1 MSKYSKSSKTTKSST
16 TTTTT
21 TVKTT
26 SGTGG
31 GGTGGG
37 SVSVTKD
44 VPAGSGNQNSIKDD
58 SINVNYKPAKHFYVT
73 PMSSRSNQ
81 YHADTAI
88 IAPYRTYLGS
98 IGPAASPDGS
108 VSNDVNDGLFLKTQ
122 GFAEVVGILPTG
134 ILKAGSDQILTGDA
148 LLNKIRSV
156 TYDYRPGGHKII
168 SIQYETGSSGTW
180 REDLHSIRFNVLFS
194 DGSHKEIC
202 QYIVHNSVA
211 EKIPLR
217 TQDSDSVFKPLE
229 KDSNYGAHGLTWDV
243 KGPINARD
251 RHIFISAG
259 AWIRSNSKGGIPAQG
274 LKHEFWRIDDKPLTW
289 GKLSAVFH
297 QQAYDTYPSQC
308 GDIAEGVDE
317 SSKFM
322 WDWDRRNNPTHPNSF
337 AAKTGADG
345 FTYSAANVAVGSAL
359 YDTVSGVKYNNQ
371 GVFTE
376 GNLNSGSINWCKV
389 NDQGKFNSAETFS
402 SFSQYP
408 SNRFSPINSQYGAG
422 IGTTIMHDGMCIRV
436 LSLNGQ
442 NLYQSL
448 GGNPSGEKDV
458 KQITLA
464 LRSLYKGQYLQPEE
478 TNLEPYNGGIIPA
491 SDSVGINSALFNN
504 GAQGINISH
513 TGSGGGN
520 EGHAGGSRDVFVN
533 LLIGKRDKFF
543 KSGNTAAAGVSP
555 IQNQAFAACM
565 GKKYAGNVSEG
576 NKQVYS
582 DQILNV
588 EGNGTFDQF
597 GLILPYSKQEGL
609 AEVGHAFGVESNLQ
623 PTNIE
628 AYFVTNVAVTFVPFY
643 SHIDF
648 PVLNKSSYPGVN
660 GDDTGTLYQSDVLTE
675 FDSAQGVS
683 DYVTT
688 KQYKNGNNVV
698 VNSIPTL
705 LNVAQFDEVPFGYSP
720 SHVNLDPNTTLTLD
734 NKHSIGY
741 NASINAHTIG
751 YDRDTRQPWGRVNSV
766 YNVSDTSYAAGR
778 TDLSKMRTFITLYPK
793 STLTNP
799 AGVEAANPELTF
811 LQTNIYNSSATL
823 PSISIDGVD
832 TSTGFNGGTIQFQ
845 TNLSAA
851 GVVTGGS
858 LPVDAN
864 AYNIY
869 DWKYTPG
876 RHLLDGSLYPINTD
890 NTTDNEVLGLADF
903 NVPTIL
909 FNQTTVQE
917 TEFRLLGE
925 INDTTTDRPFIDLD
939 VEDIAVEQFNLQNDN
954 GVVFNAV
961 SSIKISKTVDHIG
974 GVLSG
979 AAGIGDWS
987 REYEFVVF
995 GQTEYENPIVVEEIA
1010 GCTDPKANNYN
1021 PEATV
1026 DDGGCIYCAD
1036 TLPSSAVDPH
1046 QFLPYGITPSVID
1059 APPVGNGSAYG
1070 GLNTSNEEWVV
1081 GNIGNAVN
1089 YSPPNEGIAGD
1100 NPGGTAQFTSFQF
1113 QALVNTNAIVSA
1125 ANNGGT
1131 SIDNGEWLNYWNDN
1145 VADDAYTL
1153 LIYDIDAFDYD
1164 QYAWGNQGAG
1174 GNVYTTLPINEGYS
1188 TVNVLLNNGT
1198 AQNLS
1203 FGTNFPGDLGNTTLG
1218 LQAGKQYLAVLA
1230 INPKQCNI
1238 TYYLPYNFWVLYCDC
1253 DVFSADNWAGDDFS
1267 YPWSGSNA
1275 FPAGYSQDPYA
1286 FCQSNILSSRTWKK
1300 SKGTNDQDGLCVFPP
1315 DFVDC
1320 TNFIDFC
1327 ITSTSFD
1334 CDLIGNVTDGFTN
1347 IGSGQIAVN
1356 VFGVYTG
1363 SDILGQEYALVTDGQ
1378 LFQFEIEI
1386 FPATGGSA
1394 IASIQVTT
1402 VEDYMNL
1409 SGGVEP
1415 QNLNAVNILFDNI
1428 PQGQY
1433 YIYLNQLG
1441 SPFPSQDPTLPV
1453 CNNITPDGSD
1463 GGLVSVGIGEECPEF
1478 IAGCNDEEATNYNP
1492 NATTEYN
1499 DGTPFDLYNDTCI
1512 YEDCTNVF
1520 EATVVTA
1527 ISITNSEA
1535 ECAEELVDDGTGT
1548 LVAENF
1554 LQDTAVGGASFT
1566 VDADPD
1572 GNGISPDFNIG
1583 IVSMISG
1590 NQSVGTETLLTLYQQ
1605 QSATILS
1612 SEATDPPVPATQD
1625 GVVIGGF
1632 LATNVTTV
1640 PQGMFS
1646 PNGMYA
1652 GNYLVVCI
1660 PHSVAT
1666 LVDLTLVECLDQLV
1680 EFLDQL
1686 QTFTINLNTTN
1697 IPNGSCNEPCNEV
1710 LNPEDCD
1717 DFLPGCTDESATN
1730 YNASANYDDGSCEY
1744 SGTETCIT
1752 NPELPECQE
1761 CEDEETGGLKIC
1773 DETFGNEE
1781 GCGDPEACNY
1791 NADAQVFVPGLCE
1804 YCSCAPDSELC
1815 VDNEDNDECED
1826 ELGNVDPDCDTP
1838 ECPDPTNPDCD
1849 TVVINP
1855 CPTDADCPP
1864 PPVPDCIQLGT
1875 CGDDDPTEDP
1885 DVIIDDV
1892 IVEEISCDPM
1902 FNGQSFDTWRTEAM
1916 TCSATE
1922 GSKMLFKLRSGV
1934 KNASEQDLI
1943 KLTLINYLFN
1953 QGLDLSCLFSC
1964 DAYDTKTLRN
1974 KYQER
1979 NCRDDWARGGSK
1991 RWTPKSTYSAGETV
2005 RVVRN
2010 VRGVTK
2016 ASYHIAKKDV
2026 PAQQISPTTK
2036 TTSNEF
2042 WVRCKT
2048 IRGQKLNNE
2057 SGQTYLRT
2065 LYEFMIKF
2073 CQNCTIVNDPGP
2085 SLPDRNNTKPIQ
2097 SNTGIIGSDDNEII
2111 F

>member
-1 MSKYSKSSKTTKSST
+1 MSKYSKASKTTKSST
-16 TTTTT
+16 TTKTT

-37 SVSVTKD
+37 STSLSVAAKAAD
-44 VPAGSGNQNSIKDD
+44 VKIKDE
-58 SINVNYKPAKHFYVT
+58 SINVNYKPSKHFYVT
-73 PMSSRSNQ
+73 PISSRTND
-81 YHADTAI
+81 YHANTAI

-98 IGPAASPDGS
+98 IGPAANPDGS
-108 VSNDVNDGLFLKTQ
+108 ISNDVNDGLFLRTQ

-134 ILKAGSDQILTGDA
+134 ILKAGSDEIITGDA

-168 SIQYETGSSGTW
+168 SIQYEIGESGSW
-180 REDLHSIRFNVLFS
+180 REDLYIIRFNVLFS
-194 DGSHKEIC
+194 DGSHKEVF
-202 QYIVHNSVA
+202 QYIVHNRVA

-217 TQDSDSVFKPLE
+217 TQDSDSLFKPLE
-229 KDSNYGAHGLTWDV
+229 KDSNYGAHGLSWDV
-243 KGPINARD
+243 KGPIAARD
-251 RHIFISAG
+251 RQIFISAG

-274 LKHEFWRIDDKPLTW
+274 LKHEFWRVDDKPLSF

-297 QQAYDTYPSQC
+297 QQTYDTYPDNC
-308 GDIAEGVDE
+308 GDIGEGIDE
-317 SSKFM
+317 YSKFM
-322 WDWDRRNNPTHPNSF
+322 WDWNRRNNPTLSNSF
-337 AAKTGADG
+337 ARKTGADG
-345 FTYSAANVAVGSAL
+345 FTYSAANTAVGSAL

-371 GVFTE
+371 GALVE
-376 GNLNSGSINWCKV
+376 GNLNSGNINWCKV
-389 NDQGKFNSAETFS
+389 NGQGKFNSAEGTS
-402 SFSQYP
+402 TYSQYP

-422 IGTTIMHDGMCIRV
+422 IGTSIMHDGMCIKV
-436 LSLNGQ
+436 LSLNGE

-448 GGNPSGEKDV
+448 GPTSQQEGERDV
-458 KQITLA
+458 KQITLG
-464 LRSLYKGQYLQPEE
+464 LRALYKGQYLQE
-478 TNLEPYNGGIIPA
+478 TETDLEPYNGGIIPP
-491 SDSVGINSALFNN
+491 SDSIGINSALFNN

-513 TGSGGGN
+513 NSAD

-543 KSGNTAAAGVSP
+543 RSATTQAAGVSP

-588 EGNGTFDQF
+588 EGNGTFDEF
-597 GLILPYSKQEGL
+597 GLVLPYNKALSF
-609 AEVGHAFGVESNLQ
+609 AEADHAFGVESNLE
-623 PTNIE
+623 PTNLGE
-628 AYFVTNVAVTFVPFY
+628 YLVTNVAVTLVPFY

-648 PVLNKSSYPGVN
+648 PVLNKTSYPGVN
-660 GDDTGTLYQSDVLTE
+660 GDETGTLFQSNVLTE
-675 FDSAQGVS
+675 FAPAQGVS
-683 DYVTT
+683 DYVTS
-688 KQYKNGNNVV
+688 KQYKNANNVV

-705 LNVAQFDEVPFGYSP
+705 FNVGSFSEVPFGYSP
-720 SHVNLDPNTTLTLD
+720 SHVNLDPNTTLTID
-734 NKHSIGY
+734 NTHSEGY
-741 NASINAHTIG
+741 SSSINSHTVG

-766 YNVSDTSYAAGR
+766 YNTGDLSYAAGR
-778 TDLSKMRTFITLYPK
+778 TSLSNMRTFITLYPK

-823 PSISIDGVD
+823 PSIRIDGVD

-845 TNLSAA
+845 TNLDAA
-851 GVVTGGS
+851 GVVTGSS

-890 NTTDNEVLGLADF
+890 NTTDSEVIGLADF

-974 GVLSG
+974 GITSG

-995 GQTEYENPIVVEEIA
+995 GQTEYEDPIVVEEVT
-1010 GCTDPKANNYN
+1010 GCTDANAQNFD
-1021 PEATV
+1021 ELATV
-1026 DDGGCIYCAD
+1026 DDGSCIYCED
-1036 TLPSSAVDPH
+1036 TLPAGDVDPH
-1046 QFLPYGITPSVID
+1046 NFIPYGVTPSVID

-1070 GLNTSNEEWVV
+1070 GLNVANEEWLV

-1089 YSPPNEGIAGD
+1089 YSPPDEGIAGD

-1113 QALVNTNAIVSA
+1113 QAAINTNAIVSA
-1125 ANNGGT
+1125 ANGAGT
-1131 SIDNGEWLNYWNDN
+1131 TIDPAEWLNYWNNN
-1145 VADDAYTL
+1145 VDETAFSL
-1153 LIYDIDAFDYD
+1153 QIYDIDAFDYD
-1164 QYAWGNQGAG
+1164 QYAWGNQGTG

-1267 YPWSGSNA
+1267 YPWSGTNA

-1286 FCQSNILSSRTWKK
+1286 FCQSSILSSRTWKK
-1300 SKGTNDQDGLCVFPP
+1300 SKGTNDKDGLCVFPP

-1327 ITSTSFD
+1327 ITSTSFE
-1334 CDLIGNVTDGFTN
+1334 CDLIGDVINGFTN
-1347 IGSGQIAVN
+1347 VGSGQIAVN

-1363 SDILGQEYALVTDGQ
+1363 SDILGQEYALVTQGQ

-1386 FPATGGSA
+1386 FPAEGGASV
-1394 IASIQVTT
+1394 ASIQVLSIA
-1402 VEDYMNL
+1402 DYMEL

-1433 YIYLNQLG
+1433 YVYLTQLG
-1441 SPFPSQDPTLPV
+1441 NPFPSQDPTLPL
-1453 CNNITPDGSD
+1453 CSSITPDGSD
-1463 GGLVSVGIGEECPEF
+1463 GGLVSVGIGEDCPEF

-1499 DGTPFDLYNDTCI
+1499 DGTPFDLYNDTCV

-1535 ECAEELVDDGTGT
+1535 ECAEELVDDGQGN

-1590 NQSVGTETLLTLYQQ
+1590 NQSVGSETLLTLYQA
-1605 QSATILS
+1605 QSASILAS
-1612 SEATDPPVPATQD
+1612 DSTDPPITAGQD
-1625 GVVIGGF
+1625 GVTIGGF

-1686 QTFTINLNTTN
+1686 QTFTVNLNTTN

-1710 LNPEDCD
+1710 LNPDDCD
-1717 DFLPGCTDESATN
+1717 DFNPGCTDESATN
-1730 YNASANYDDGSCEY
+1730 YNPDANFDSGDCDYG
-1744 SGTETCIT
+1744 GTETCIQ

-1781 GCGDPEACNY
+1781 GCGDPAACNY

-1875 CGDDDPTEDP
+1875 CADDESEDDTE
-1885 DVIIDDV
+1885 VIIDE
-1892 IVEEISCDPM
+1892 VETIEVSCDPM

-1953 QGLDLSCLFSC
+1953 QGLDLSCLYSC

-2048 IRGQKLNNE
+2048 IRGQKLSNE

-2073 CQNCTIVNDPGP
+2073 CQNCTIVNT
-2085 SLPDRNNTKPIQ
+2085 PDGTRPNNTKPIQ

>member
-1 MSKYSKSSKTTKSST
+1 MSKYSKASKTTKSSKTTK
-16 TTTTT
+16 TT

-37 SVSVTKD
+37 STSVSVTAKAAD
-44 VPAGSGNQNSIKDD
+44 VNIKDE
-58 SINVNYKPAKHFYVT
+58 SINVNYKPSKHFYVT
-73 PMSSRSNQ
+73 PISSRAND
-81 YHADTAI
+81 YHANTAI

-98 IGPAASPDGS
+98 IGPAANPDGS
-108 VSNDVNDGLFLKTQ
+108 ISNDVNDGLFLRTQ

-134 ILKAGSDQILTGDA
+134 ILKAGSDEIITGDA

-168 SIQYETGSSGTW
+168 SIQYEIGESGSW
-180 REDLHSIRFNVLFS
+180 REDLYSIRFNVLFS
-194 DGSHKEIC
+194 DGSHKEVF
-202 QYIVHNSVA
+202 QYIVHNRVA

-217 TQDSDSVFKPLE
+217 TQDSDSLFKPLE
-229 KDSNYGAHGLTWDV
+229 KDSNYGAHGLSWDV

-274 LKHEFWRIDDKPLTW
+274 LKHEFWRVDDKPLSF

-297 QQAYDTYPSQC
+297 QQTYDTYPDNC
-308 GDIAEGVDE
+308 GDIGEGIDE
-317 SSKFM
+317 YSKFM
-322 WDWDRRNNPTHPNSF
+322 WDWNRRNNPTLSNSF
-337 AAKTGADG
+337 ARKTGADG
-345 FTYSAANVAVGSAL
+345 FTYSAANTAVGSAL

-371 GVFTE
+371 GVLAD

-389 NDQGKFNSAETFS
+389 NGQGKFNSAEGTS
-402 SFSQYP
+402 TYSQYP

-422 IGTTIMHDGMCIRV
+422 IGTSIMHDGMCIKV
-436 LSLNGQ
+436 LSLNGE

-448 GGNPSGEKDV
+448 GPTSQQEGERDV
-458 KQITLA
+458 KQITLG
-464 LRSLYKGQYLQPEE
+464 LRALYKGQYLQETE
-478 TNLEPYNGGIIPA
+478 TNLEPYNGGIIPP
-491 SDSVGINSALFNN
+491 SDSIGINSALFNN
-504 GAQGINISH
+504 GANGINISH
-513 TGSGGGN
+513 NSAD

-543 KSGNTAAAGVSP
+543 RNATTQSAGISA

-565 GKKYAGNVSEG
+565 GKKYAGNTSEG
-576 NKQVYS
+576 NKQTYT

-588 EGNGTFDQF
+588 EGNGSFDEF
-597 GLILPYSKQEGL
+597 GLVLPYNKALSF
-609 AEVGHAFGVESNLQ
+609 AEADHAFGVESNLE
-623 PTNIE
+623 PTNLGE
-628 AYFVTNVAVTFVPFY
+628 YLVTNVAVTLVPFY

-648 PVLNKSSYPGVN
+648 PVLNKTAYPGVN
-660 GDDTGTLYQSDVLTE
+660 GDEDGTLFQSNVLTE
-675 FDSAQGVS
+675 FAPAQGVS
-683 DYVTT
+683 DYVTS
-688 KQYKNGNNVV
+688 KQYKNANNVV

-705 LNVAQFDEVPFGYSP
+705 FNVGSFSEVPFSYSP
-720 SHVNLDPNTTLTLD
+720 SHVNLDPNTTLTID
-734 NKHSIGY
+734 NTHSDGY
-741 NASINAHTIG
+741 SSSQNIHTVG

-766 YNVSDTSYAAGR
+766 YNTGDLSYAAGR
-778 TDLSKMRTFITLYPK
+778 TSLSNMRTFITLYPK

-811 LQTNIYNSSATL
+811 LQTNIYNASATL
-823 PSISIDGVD
+823 SSISIDGVD
-832 TSTGFNGGTIQFQ
+832 TSTGFGGNTIQFQ

-851 GVVTGGS
+851 GVVTGSS
-858 LPVDAN
+858 LPVDDN

-890 NTTDNEVLGLADF
+890 NTTDNEVIGLADF
-903 NVPTIL
+903 NTTTIL

-974 GVLSG
+974 GITSG

-995 GQTEYENPIVVEEIA
+995 GQTEYEDPIVVEEVP
-1010 GCTDPKANNYN
+1010 GCTDANAQNFD
-1021 PEATV
+1021 ELATV
-1026 DDGGCIYCAD
+1026 DDGSCIYCED
-1036 TLPSSAVDPH
+1036 TLPAGAVDPH
-1046 QFLPYGITPSVID
+1046 NFIPYGVNASVID

-1070 GLNTSNEEWVV
+1070 GLNVANEEWLV

-1089 YSPPNEGIAGD
+1089 YSPPDEGIAGD

-1113 QALVNTNAIVSA
+1113 QAGVNTNAIISA
-1125 ANNGGT
+1125 ANSEGT
-1131 SIDNGEWLNYWNDN
+1131 TIDPAEWLNYWNNN
-1145 VADDAYTL
+1145 VDAGAYSL

-1164 QYAWGNQGAG
+1164 QYAWGNQGVG

-1198 AQNLS
+1198 AQDLS

-1253 DVFSADNWAGDDFS
+1253 DIFSADNWAGDDFS
-1267 YPWSGSNA
+1267 YPWSGTNA

-1286 FCQSNILSSRTWKK
+1286 FCQSSILSSRTWKK
-1300 SKGTNDQDGLCVFPP
+1300 SKGTNDKDGLCVFPP

-1327 ITSTSFD
+1327 ITSTSFE
-1334 CDLIGNVTDGFTN
+1334 CDLIGDVINGFTN
-1347 IGSGQIAVN
+1347 VGSGQIAVN

-1363 SDILGQEYALVTDGQ
+1363 SDILGQEYALVTQGQ

-1386 FPATGGSA
+1386 FPIDGGSSV
-1394 IASIQVTT
+1394 ASIQVLN
-1402 VEDYMNL
+1402 VEDYMEL

-1433 YIYLNQLG
+1433 YVYLTQLG
-1441 SPFPSQDPTLPV
+1441 SPFPSQDPTLPL
-1453 CNNITPDGSD
+1453 CSSITPDGSD
-1463 GGLVSVGIGEECPEF
+1463 GGVVSVGIGEDCPEF

-1512 YEDCTNVF
+1512 YEDCSNVF

-1527 ISITNSEA
+1527 ISITHSEA
-1535 ECAEELVDDGTGT
+1535 ECAIEFVNDGQGNLTE
-1548 LVAENF
+1548 ENF

-1583 IVSMISG
+1583 IVSMING
-1590 NQSVGTETLLTLYQQ
+1590 NQSVGSETLLTLYSQ
-1605 QSATILS
+1605 QSDSILA
-1612 SEATDPPVPATQD
+1612 SEATDPPIVAGQG
-1625 GVVIGGF
+1625 GVVVGGF

-1640 PQGMFS
+1640 PEGMFS
-1646 PNGMYA
+1646 TNGMYA

-1666 LVDLTLVECLDQLV
+1666 LVDLTLVDCLDQLV
-1680 EFLDQL
+1680 QFLDQL
-1686 QTFTINLNTTN
+1686 QTFTIDLNTTN

-1710 LNPEDCD
+1710 LNPQDCD
-1717 DFLPGCTDESATN
+1717 DFNPGCTDESATN
-1730 YNASANYDDGSCEY
+1730 YDPAANFDAGNCNYD
-1744 SGTETCIT
+1744 GTETCIT

-1791 NADAQVFVPGLCE
+1791 NPDAQVFVPGDCE

-1815 VDNEDNDECED
+1815 VENNDDDECED
-1826 ELGNVDPDCDTP
+1826 EFGNVDPDCDTP

-1849 TVVINP
+1849 TVIINP
-1855 CPTDADCPP
+1855 CPAGADCPP
-1864 PPVPDCIQLGT
+1864 PPVPDCIQLGN
-1875 CGDDDPTEDP
+1875 CPDEPPIKDPN
-1885 DVIIDDV
+1885 VIIEE
-1892 IVEEISCDPM
+1892 VETLEISCDPM
-1902 FNGQSFDTWRTEAM
+1902 FNGQTFDVWRTEAM

-1934 KNASEQDLI
+1934 KNASEHDLI

-1953 QGLDLSCLFSC
+1953 QGLDLSCLYSC
-1964 DAYDTKTLRN
+1964 EYDNKTLRN

-1979 NCRDDWARGGSK
+1979 DCRTDWIRGGSK

-2010 VRGVTK
+2010 VRGLTK
-2016 ASYHIAKKDV
+2016 SSYHIAKRDV

-2048 IRGQKLNNE
+2048 IRGQKINNE
-2057 SGQTYLRT
+2057 SGQTYLKT